1 VPDEKPPHE
10 AERLGPAPPVIEFFA
25 RFRGGDVG
33 RQAMLLLEDEARS
46 RGLSRISLNVF
57 GGNEIARSL
66 YRSLGYAENAVWIGK
81 TL

>member
-1 VPDEKPPHE
+1 MPDEKPPHE
-10 AERLGPAPPVIEFFA
+10 AERLGPAPPVIEIFA
-25 RFRGGDVG
+25 RFRGGGFG
-33 RQAMLLLEDEARS
+33 RQAMLLLEARS

-66 YRSLGYAENAVWIGK
+66 YRSLGYAENAVQIGK